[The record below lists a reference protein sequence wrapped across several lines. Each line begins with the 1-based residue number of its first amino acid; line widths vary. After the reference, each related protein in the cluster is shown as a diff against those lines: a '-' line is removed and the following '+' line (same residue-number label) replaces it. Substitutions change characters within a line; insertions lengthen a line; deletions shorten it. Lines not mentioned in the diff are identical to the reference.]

1 MQQALANQIGNVPL
15 FANENYPISSLR
27 PLLRSQ
33 SPVYNIPV
41 TALNDFFSRYLEYNV
56 KFIKIDTEGAELLV
70 LLGLSNVISWFRPII
85 MYEESESSFN
95 AFNYKAMD
103 IITFFSLHK
112 YSLFRVKERFNIT
125 YQERNF
131 KFSNI
136 IAVLNEDLCGIFN
149 KTDVVTA
156 FCTKIEDINFSE

>member
-1 MQQALANQIGNVPL
+1 MTYANIPRAPHLCLSNLGADWQKTRIIRTHVNLICVQQALANQIGNVPL

-103 IITFFSLHK
+103 IITFLV
-112 YSLFRVKERFNIT
+112 YTNTL
-125 YQERNF
+125 
-131 KFSNI
+131 
-136 IAVLNEDLCGIFN
+136 
-149 KTDVVTA
+149 
-156 FCTKIEDINFSE
+156 FSE